1 MPKFE
6 VFIPSIS
13 AELPVDL
20 TLRVESENWLAALKL
35 GLEKI
40 CGARM
45 AANVLC
51 DVKDGGSVEVTDP
64 STGKVFR
71 IVELG
76 AGPAPAARDASAP
89 PLARASPPGASS
101 PAGGRARGT
110 PTPTPTPAP
119 APSSAPSRAERIGRS
134 PQVLHREAVL
144 EDIFV
149 RVPGLREHE
158 AVEDGL
164 GYLLDIAMD
173 KVSCESGF
181 GLVSR
186 GDGFPFVV
194 GRGLKAA
201 ETVQAG
207 IPLPAQGSIVGFCA
221 QEVVCL
227 AVTDVEKDPRWFRGV
242 AERVGYPTR
251 SMLVCPI
258 VKAGRVFG
266 ALQLKN
272 KKGGAFD
279 EGDLAVL
286 AYLAHHAAGWMER
299 RDLEAEFEKP
309 PTPPPPERPRRTS

>member
-1 MPKFE
+1 MPRFE
-6 VFIPSIS
+6 VFIPSVS
-13 AELPVDL
+13 ADLPVDL

-45 AANVLC
+45 AANILC

-76 AGPAPAARDASAP
+76 AGPAPVRDATV
-89 PLARASPPGASS
+89 PLPAVAPGAAPRA
-101 PAGGRARGT
+101 PAGARPRG
-110 PTPTPTPAP
+110 TPTPTPAP
-119 APSSAPSRAERIGRS
+119 APSAAPSRAERIGRA

-144 EDIFV
+144 EEIFV
-149 RVPGLREHE
+149 RVPGLQEHE
-158 AVEDGL
+158 DVEEGL

-186 GDGFPFVV
+186 GDGFPFVA

-201 ETVQAG
+201 ETIQAG

-258 VKAGRVFG
+258 VKEGRVFG

-299 RDLEAEFEKP
+299 RSLEEEFERP